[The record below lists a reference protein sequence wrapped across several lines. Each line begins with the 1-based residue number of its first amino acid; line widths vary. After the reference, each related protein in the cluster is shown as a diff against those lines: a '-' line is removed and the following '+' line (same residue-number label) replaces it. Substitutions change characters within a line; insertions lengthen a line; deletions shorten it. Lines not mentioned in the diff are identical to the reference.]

1 MCTVGTQYDAVC
13 LQEIVSAV
21 SNSVF
26 SVAQM
31 MQAVSVKC
39 AEVQSSLQGSQTLL
53 LEAHC
58 PAEFRSSQLQHTCLK
73 VSSTKD
79 LPCVQMLILSS
90 YV

>member
-39 AEVQSSLQGSQTLL
+39 AEVQSSHAGVSNSAPGGS
-53 LEAHC
+53 
-58 PAEFRSSQLQHTCLK
+58 
-73 VSSTKD
+73 
-79 LPCVQMLILSS
+79 LSRR
-90 YV
+90 V